1 MPLHLL
7 GKKSWNVY
15 NKDNIE
21 RVRRDEARAK
31 AEEEENERKQRE
43 EDAERRIDILRGKIP
58 VPLNDVVDEKERHPR
73 SREKLPVESRHRKR
87 RRLAGENDTD
97 RDIRFA
103 KEDAELARQRVE
115 SKASRRR
122 TDDAPIVDKSGHIS
136 LFPEESTSRTRRSDK
151 NPEAEAETAKKNQ
164 EFENQYMM
172 RLSNAAGYKQ
182 QLTSTP
188 WYSSNT
194 EISTQN
200 AGLPNKNVWGDED
213 PRRQER
219 EKIRIAT
226 NDPLAA
232 MKKGVKQLKEV
243 ERERTKWAEERER
256 ELKALKREEKDKE
269 KRRRRRHQGN
279 VDSDDS
285 LDGFRLDA
293 GAERRKRRH
302 HRSRSRDRDRDRG
315 SGRDRSRHDEA
326 HRKRRN
332 DRHESKTGPKP
343 EKVSVA
349 WSQAPGKRYS
359 AQFAGT

>member
-58 VPLNDVVDEKERHPR
+58 LPLNDAVDEKERHSR
-73 SREKLPVESRHRKR
+73 SREKPPVESRHRKR

-136 LFPEESTSRTRRSDK
+136 LFPEESMSRTRRSDK

-164 EFENQYMM
+164 EFEDQYMM

-226 NDPLAA
+226 NDPLTA

-243 ERERTKWAEERER
+243 EKERTKWAEERER
-256 ELKALKREEKDKE
+256 ELKALKREDRDKE
-269 KRRRRRHQGN
+269 KRQRRRHQGGKEGTIEA
-279 VDSDDS
+279 V
-285 LDGFRLDA
+285 LEIEIEIEVAEGTGHGMTRHTGK
-293 GAERRKRRH
+293 GAMIDMNPKLGRNPRKCLLL
-302 HRSRSRDRDRDRG
+302 G
-315 SGRDRSRHDEA
+315 V
-326 HRKRRN
+326 KLQ
-332 DRHESKTGPKP
+332 
-343 EKVSVA
+343 EKDTVLN
-349 WSQAPGKRYS
+349 SQALETTSSLFYTPIDTHKLLII
-359 AQFAGT
+359 